1 MSLILADTSVW
12 ADHFRGG
19 DPLLAE
25 CLARKRIRMHPF
37 IIGELAM
44 GELPRREQTLEHLKT
59 LHRIGAASDV
69 EVLRLVDAGRHYA
82 TGLSWIDIHL
92 LAAVLL
98 REDIS
103 LWTRDRRLNEAAMRY
118 GRATH
123 LHH

>member
-12 ADHFRGG
+12 ADHFRTGN
-19 DPLLAE
+19 PLLAD

-37 IIGELAM
+37 VIGELAM
-44 GELPRREQTLEHLKT
+44 GGLPRRAQTLEALKT
-59 LHRIGAASDV
+59 IHRIGAASDD
-69 EVLRLVDAGRHYA
+69 EALRLVDLGRHHA
-82 TGLSWIDIHL
+82 TGLGWIDIHL

-103 LWTRDRRLNEAAMRY
+103 LWTRDKKLNEAAMRY
-118 GRATH
+118 GRAAQ

>member
-1 MSLILADTSVW
+1 MSLVLADTSVW
-12 ADHFRGG
+12 ADHFRAG
-19 DPLLAE
+19 DPVLAD
-25 CLARKRIRMHPF
+25 CLTQKRIRMHPLVL
-37 IIGELAM
+37 GELAM
-44 GELPRREQTLEHLKT
+44 GGLPRRAQTLEELKT
-59 LHRIGAASDV
+59 IHQIGAASDD
-69 EVLRLVDAGRHYA
+69 EALRLVDAGRHYA

-118 GRATH
+118 GRAAQ